1 MFLKYTIQYFI
12 FSIFFFSFSLQ
23 NLSDTISKTKTAQT
37 TSQIILVVQNQL
49 YFFEKVSNNNWE
61 EILST
66 DCNIGLNGMIL
77 DEDHRE
83 GQSKTPIGA
92 YPLLYSFG
100 TKKLKYI
107 KNQFR
112 LITNYSYCIDDVNDV
127 RYNSWVESEEP
138 VKGEHLIEYP
148 IEYQL
153 GLFIG
158 FNTKNIVKG
167 KGSCI
172 FLHIKSIDKN
182 YTHGCVAISKS
193 MMSSLLNMLSDNAY
207 IIMVENEEQ
216 ILNY

>member
-83 GQSKTPIGA
+83 GQSTTPIGA

-100 TKKLKYI
+100 TKKMSDLQI
-107 KNQFR
+107 QFR
-112 LITNYSYCIDDVNDV
+112 QITPYSYCVDDVNDK
-127 RYNSWVESEEP
+127 RYNSWTESKEP

-153 GLFIG
+153 AAFIG
-158 FNTKNIVKG
+158 FNVKDKVKG

-172 FLHIKSIDKN
+172 FLHIKSIEKN
-182 YTHGCVAISKS
+182 YTHGCVAISKQ
-193 MMSSLLNMLSDNAY
+193 MMSNVLNLLKNNAY